1 MVLTGDRHA
10 WLFRSSATSISSI
23 FEERRREGDEWFG
36 IFPTGGTVGF
46 LVGLVIFLWG
56 VCYWL

>member
-1 MVLTGDRHA
+1 MVLTGVRRV

-23 FEERRREGDEWFG
+23 FEERRREGDGWVG
-36 IFPTGGTVGF
+36 ILPTGGTVGF
-46 LVGLVIFLWG
+46 LIALVVFLSA